1 MAEGPLCRAPPKPIS
16 NRSLRKEG
24 PVVFGDGGAGR
35 DRPHWANNAP
45 GNLTNV
51 GLTLTPE
58 CERPGLYIFLYSAG
72 ADGQEEGVVKI
83 LNPLPCPCP
92 CPGTK

>member
-24 PVVFGDGGAGR
+24 PVVFGDGGQAEIG
-35 DRPHWANNAP
+35 PHWANNAT

-58 CERPGLYIFLYSAG
+58 CERPGLYILSLFGRGRRGRRRGL
-72 ADGQEEGVVKI
+72 
-83 LNPLPCPCP
+83 LRF
-92 CPGTK
+92 